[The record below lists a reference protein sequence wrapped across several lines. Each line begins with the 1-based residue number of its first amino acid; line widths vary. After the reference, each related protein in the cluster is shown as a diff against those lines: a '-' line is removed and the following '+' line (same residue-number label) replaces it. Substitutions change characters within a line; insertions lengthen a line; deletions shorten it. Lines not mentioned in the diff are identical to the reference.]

1 MRCLLF
7 LLMIC
12 SCCFGDNPDSDQDY
26 GMLMTDEPEKEE
38 APIIINIEREAH
50 QCPCANT

>member
-12 SCCFGDNPDSDQDY
+12 SCCFGEDPNPAQDS

-38 APIIINIEREAH
+38 TPIIIDVERESR